1 MFHMLWKGSHV
12 VIILMFL
19 WIIAQSSLTHLSV
32 QWHILCIF
40 HIHYY
45 IDLYTLNI
53 VR

>member
-1 MFHMLWKGSHV
+1 M

-19 WIIAQSSLTHLSV
+19 WIIAQSSVTHLSV

-40 HIHYY
+40 YIHYY